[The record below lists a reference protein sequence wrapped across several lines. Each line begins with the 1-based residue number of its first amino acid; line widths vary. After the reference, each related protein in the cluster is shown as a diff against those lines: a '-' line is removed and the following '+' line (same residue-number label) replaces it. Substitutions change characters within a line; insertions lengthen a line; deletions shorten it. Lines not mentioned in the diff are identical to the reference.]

1 MLFNKHKDLP
11 FLPEKMKTKLN
22 SAERLV
28 CNINNKKDYVVH
40 VGDLKQALNH
50 GLTLK
55 EIFFKE
61 KYFFK
66 SINNTVFG
74 KTIED
79 VRKHRDIKLV
89 TTNKRR
95 NQLISEP
102 NYHTT

>member
-40 VGDLKQALNH
+40 VGALKQALNN
-50 GLTLK
+50 GLIFK

-66 SINNTVFG
+66 SMNNTVFG

-79 VRKHRDIKLV
+79 VRKHRDTKKKPI
-89 TTNKRR
+89 NFRA
-95 NQLISEP
+95 
-102 NYHTT
+102 